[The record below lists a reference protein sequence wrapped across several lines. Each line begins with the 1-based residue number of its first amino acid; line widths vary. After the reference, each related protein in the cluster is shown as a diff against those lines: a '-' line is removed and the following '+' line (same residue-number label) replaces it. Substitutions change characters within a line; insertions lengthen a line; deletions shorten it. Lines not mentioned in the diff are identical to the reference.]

1 MRPPVYRPRFAGRRS
16 PMTAKAAMMEKKN
29 LWEFGTRQVVYGAIG
44 AALYGVLS
52 WLTNV
57 FPLPAAGNITF
68 RPAVAVL
75 VFFGV
80 AYGPWVGLIA
90 GLVGNTLGDAITGW
104 GLYWNW
110 SLGNGL
116 MGMLPGLAMAMI
128 ADYRSGRSITTG
140 ILYGALGIAVG
151 MLFASLTEMF
161 TSGID
166 ISTALAGYFLP
177 AFLGNLVVVA
187 ILLPILMVAYQA
199 VAAGRGR

>member
-1 MRPPVYRPRFAGRRS
+1 MRPPGTRPRFAGRRN
-16 PMTAKAAMMEKKN
+16 PMTAKAAMMEQKN

-57 FPLPAAGNITF
+57 FPLPAAGNISF

-128 ADYRSGRSITTG
+128 ADYRSGKSITTG

-166 ISTALAGYFLP
+166 ISTALGGYFLP
-177 AFLGNLVVVA
+177 AFIGNLVVVA